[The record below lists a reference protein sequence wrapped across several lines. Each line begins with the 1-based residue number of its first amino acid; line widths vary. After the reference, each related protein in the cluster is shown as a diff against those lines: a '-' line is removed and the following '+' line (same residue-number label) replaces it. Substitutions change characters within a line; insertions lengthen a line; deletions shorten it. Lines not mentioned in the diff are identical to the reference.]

1 MAFLDVKMQQG
12 PQKFDWDNFKVGN
25 HLLDDSQNFFVEKH
39 YDHERVDEMEYLR
52 QEMLKTE
59 LTESPD
65 RTEVLS
71 ENKEN
76 KDLSLILS
84 PNCKKEAQEKTPTS
98 PDDVIKNSL
107 ERQGVQKKVAPNL
120 ACEWSTK
127 KVIRTAV
134 APCKGAIS
142 KVMPP
147 PPNAYL
153 AKDIYQKKREE
164 AERRRAE
171 EERRKREFHS
181 RPVPKFDVHH
191 EQLQKLKPVHV
202 VTVAVT
208 PQVLKKSRE
217 AEEKR
222 RKKLEEW
229 KLKNHPPQFESRP
242 PTVLKEKPFVPE
254 KKPTVLKQCPFKLH
268 VEKRLQERKCYD
280 ELKHK
285 ALEEKQ
291 KQVKL

>member
-1 MAFLDVKMQQG
+1 MFYQLIV
-12 PQKFDWDNFKVGN
+12 
-25 HLLDDSQNFFVEKH
+25 
-39 YDHERVDEMEYLR
+39 
-52 QEMLKTE
+52 KTE
-59 LTESPD
+59 LTESPV
-65 RTEVLS
+65 RNEVLN

-76 KDLSLILS
+76 EDLSLISS
-84 PNCKKEAQEKTPTS
+84 PKCKKETRENILTS
-98 PDDVIKNSL
+98 PDNAIKPNSL
-107 ERQGVQKKVAPNL
+107 EEQDLQKKVAPNL

-127 KVIRTAV
+127 KVIKTVV

-142 KVMPP
+142 RVMPP
-147 PPNAYL
+147 PPQAYL

-171 EERRKREFHS
+171 EERKKREFHS

-222 RKKLEEW
+222 RKRVNNK
-229 KLKNHPPQFESRP
+229 
-242 PTVLKEKPFVPE
+242 
-254 KKPTVLKQCPFKLH
+254 
-268 VEKRLQERKCYD
+268 
-280 ELKHK
+280 
-285 ALEEKQ
+285 
-291 KQVKL
+291 